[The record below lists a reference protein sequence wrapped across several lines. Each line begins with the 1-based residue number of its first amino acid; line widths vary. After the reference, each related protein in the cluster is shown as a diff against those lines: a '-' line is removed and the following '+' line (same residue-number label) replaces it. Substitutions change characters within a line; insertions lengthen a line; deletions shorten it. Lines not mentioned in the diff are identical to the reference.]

1 MIKSLSVM
9 ISSIMKDV
17 IVTLAVVVVVVYQ
30 TVEYHVNYLPNH
42 FVDRYTAIKISRF
55 GVGLLQYLC
64 NTHTMQCRIY
74 VPTAI
79 PTSLSPSY
87 IFSLNSISTYIIH
100 TFTVTEQIT
109 HYITH
114 TQRQSFPLQYPQTPF
129 LLHYPHSAR
138 ISNVTW
144 IDIPTAI
151 STYWFYSLFPL
162 QHQALHLHSS
172 LCYTLLIVYVLL
184 STLAL
189 SLLCIH
195 PIITPHSFCPLSG
208 PSPHI

>member
-1 MIKSLSVM
+1 MNRKYMHRLVAAAHES
-9 ISSIMKDV
+9 
-17 IVTLAVVVVVVYQ
+17 
-30 TVEYHVNYLPNH
+30 
-42 FVDRYTAIKISRF
+42 FTAIKISRF

-109 HYITH
+109 EYITH

-129 LLHYPHSAR
+129 LLHYPHSATSWVGYLQQYLHI
-138 ISNVTW
+138 IS
-144 IDIPTAI
+144 P
-151 STYWFYSLFPL
+151 YFYFVRYNIYL
-162 QHQALHLHSS
+162 LHLVLS
-172 LCYTLLIVYVLL
+172 IYVLHI
-184 STLAL
+184 TLHPL
-189 SLLCIH
+189 SLLCIPSSH
-195 PIITPHSFCPLSG
+195 PIIYTPHWFVLLPEGVYLC
-208 PSPHI
+208 I